1 MSVWLLASLS
11 EMHNLYAIGSIVDF
25 EVIYFFKPKSTA
37 VQRINPLLLLFRC
50 CCGRLMGE
58 HSWQDSAPP
67 ISLYPD
73 PGQDL
78 EEEWSTELHTKASL
92 TNAYGVIDFEDTAT
106 RVCRAKVGK
115 CAPKA

>member
-1 MSVWLLASLS
+1 
-11 EMHNLYAIGSIVDF
+11 
-25 EVIYFFKPKSTA
+25 
-37 VQRINPLLLLFRC
+37 
-50 CCGRLMGE
+50 MGE

>member
-1 MSVWLLASLS
+1 
-11 EMHNLYAIGSIVDF
+11 
-25 EVIYFFKPKSTA
+25 
-37 VQRINPLLLLFRC
+37 
-50 CCGRLMGE
+50 MGE

-73 PGQDL
+73 SGQDF